1 VAKQYL
7 GTVEKIFEV
16 VIDQIIPKNSINP
29 NDLVDYRI
37 TEDMYKNLEKNWV
50 EHIENSSQLLLNLVD
65 TDEEGNTE
73 NVIPITI
80 EHKDK
85 IKAIPL
91 VLT

>member
-1 VAKQYL
+1 
-7 GTVEKIFEV
+7 
-16 VIDQIIPKNSINP
+16 
-29 NDLVDYRI
+29 
-37 TEDMYKNLEKNWV
+37 MYKNLEKNWV